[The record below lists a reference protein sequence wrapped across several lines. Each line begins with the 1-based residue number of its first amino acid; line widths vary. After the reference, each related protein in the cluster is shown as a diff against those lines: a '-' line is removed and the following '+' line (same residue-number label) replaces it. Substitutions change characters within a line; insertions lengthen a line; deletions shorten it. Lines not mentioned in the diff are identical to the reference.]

1 MAENTVS
8 DTTLSPL
15 DTINENFKSLH
26 QSLTTMIKN
35 TKSLQDELKLI
46 QKGLKQND
54 KINKHRKKKPA
65 VKLSLS
71 NELRNFLSVDGE
83 TKLTKAEVMKQV
95 STYIKDKHLQIQ
107 EDRRRFKPN
116 KELSKIFGI
125 KSTKASPVPNLT
137 FVEINKYVS
146 HHLSK

>member
-1 MAENTVS
+1 MT
-8 DTTLSPL
+8 DITTPETITSPI
-15 DTINENFKSLH
+15 DTINEHFKSLNH
-26 QSLTTMIKN
+26 SLMGMIKD

-46 QKGLKQND
+46 QKNLKHSD
-54 KINKHRKKKPA
+54 KINKNRRKKPA
-65 VKLSLS
+65 VKLCLS
-71 NELRNFLSVDGE
+71 NELRNFLSVDGDI
-83 TKLTKAEVMKQV
+83 KLTKAEVMKQV
-95 STYIKDKHLQIQ
+95 STYIKEKDLQIQ

-125 KSTKASPVPNLT
+125 KATKANPIPNLT

>member
-1 MAENTVS
+1 MTDIATPETII
-8 DTTLSPL
+8 SPI
-15 DTINENFKSLH
+15 DTINEHFKSLN
-26 QSLTTMIKN
+26 QSLMGMIKD

-46 QKGLKQND
+46 QKSLKQND
-54 KINKHRKKKPA
+54 KINKNRKKKPA
-65 VKLSLS
+65 VKLCLS
-71 NELRNFLSVDGE
+71 NELRNFLSVDGDI
-83 TKLTKAEVMKQV
+83 KLTKAEVMKQV
-95 STYIKDKHLQIQ
+95 STYIKEKDLQIQ

-125 KSTKASPVPNLT
+125 KATKANPIPNLT